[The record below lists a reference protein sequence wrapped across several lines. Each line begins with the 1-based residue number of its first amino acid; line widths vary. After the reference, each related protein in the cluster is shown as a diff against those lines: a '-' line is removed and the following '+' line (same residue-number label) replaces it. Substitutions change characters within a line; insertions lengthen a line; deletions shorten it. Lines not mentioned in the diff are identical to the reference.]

1 MRLSKEEK
9 QVWENIPILEFG
21 SQNLIILICINMV
34 SGIACG
40 SPSSVVHPVTE
51 SPPLG
56 GQGNLIKTYTPDPD
70 YLIPPL
76 SQGLLVFLPAVTE
89 RLVQRVPLMAAAAGV
104 CFVVGCVFG
113 TLCAVTISRG
123 TSRCRRRHKRRRR
136 RRSEIQISPP
146 IQSVADPNYAEL
158 TPVRVTS
165 ASSSVSSTSHSSSGI
180 SSMAPTPSNT
190 NSSSG
195 ATTSSGS
202 SGLSLSVP
210 EARMEND
217 YTELGMPDTPQF
229 PRSSPA
235 SARVVT
241 STGASYSGA
250 VYRESSLSVPPLPPR
265 GGAQEEP
272 SSCQTCIEVDLDELE
287 RAVLQQK

>member
-1 MRLSKEEK
+1 M
-9 QVWENIPILEFG
+9 F
-21 SQNLIILICINMV
+21 ICINKV
-34 SGIACG
+34 SGIACS

-56 GQGNLIKTYTPDPD
+56 GQGKLIKTYTPDPD

-76 SQGLLVFLPAVTE
+76 SQCLLVVLPAVTE

-104 CFVVGCVFG
+104 CFVVGCLFG
-113 TLCAVTISRG
+113 TLCTVTISRG
-123 TSRCRRRHKRRRR
+123 TSRCRHRHKRRRR

-180 SSMAPTPSNT
+180 SSMAPTPNIT
-190 NSSSG
+190 NNSSSG
-195 ATTSSGS
+195 ATTSSGP
-202 SGLSLSVP
+202 SLSVP
-210 EARMEND
+210 EARIEND

-235 SARVVT
+235 GARAVT